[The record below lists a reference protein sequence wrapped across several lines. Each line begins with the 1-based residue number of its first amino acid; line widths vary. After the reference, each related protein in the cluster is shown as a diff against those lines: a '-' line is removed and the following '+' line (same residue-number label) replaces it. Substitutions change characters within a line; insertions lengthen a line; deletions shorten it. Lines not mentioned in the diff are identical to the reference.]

1 MKKYRR
7 FPAEWESQ
15 SAIQLTWPHVDTD
28 WAPYL
33 EAANQCFLEIAA
45 AVTQYQ
51 LLIVV
56 SPNTVL
62 VANLLE
68 SKGINMDRVRMVETA
83 TNDTWARDHGA
94 ISIIENGQPLVV
106 DFKFN
111 GWGLK
116 FPSNHDNLITR
127 KLLEDKIFD
136 SSVGYE
142 NQLNFA
148 FEGGGI
154 ESDGKGTLMTTSECL
169 LSPNRNGGF
178 TKAEVEHYLLDALG
192 AERML
197 WIDHGYLAGDD
208 TDSHVD
214 TLVRFCDENTIV
226 YVQCTDKD
234 DEHYEQLNLMEK
246 QVLSFVTPSG
256 TPYKCVPLPMA
267 DLVLDEDGYRIP
279 ATYANFTIING
290 AVLLPF
296 YNSEK
301 DVVAQRILQEVFPD
315 RAIIGIDCSIL
326 IQQHGSL
333 HCVTMQYPENFVK

>member
-111 GWGLK
+111 GW
-116 FPSNHDNLITR
+116 D
-127 KLLEDKIFD
+127 
-136 SSVGYE
+136 
-142 NQLNFA
+142 
-148 FEGGGI
+148 
-154 ESDGKGTLMTTSECL
+154 
-169 LSPNRNGGF
+169 
-178 TKAEVEHYLLDALG
+178 
-192 AERML
+192 
-197 WIDHGYLAGDD
+197 
-208 TDSHVD
+208 
-214 TLVRFCDENTIV
+214 
-226 YVQCTDKD
+226 
-234 DEHYEQLNLMEK
+234 
-246 QVLSFVTPSG
+246 
-256 TPYKCVPLPMA
+256 
-267 DLVLDEDGYRIP
+267 
-279 ATYANFTIING
+279 
-290 AVLLPF
+290 
-296 YNSEK
+296 
-301 DVVAQRILQEVFPD
+301 
-315 RAIIGIDCSIL
+315 
-326 IQQHGSL
+326 
-333 HCVTMQYPENFVK
+333 